1 MGTLYNWCLI
11 KDTSYHIFIIF
22 GLERDAERLKVF
34 CKFLKMVQEEEI
46 NATNPVSKKL
56 ETMVLEVSTIAK
68 ALNKANPSDLTTLIN
83 KIIKIVSK

>member
-1 MGTLYNWCLI
+1 MQLI
-11 KDTSYHIFIIF
+11 
-22 GLERDAERLKVF
+22 LLA
-34 CKFLKMVQEEEI
+34 
-46 NATNPVSKKL
+46 KKL